1 MPNQNKTPQPG
12 KTGEGRR
19 RRRRP
24 RGGSGAKSSQGAAQ
38 NTAQQAVKPAAQNAA
53 AHPAQNAT
61 QSRSRRGRNQGAA
74 AAKSTLPARTAP
86 AAAVPGNGRRAG
98 TPAPKPAESPRRA
111 RSRRPVEEDPGLPLI
126 ARRPPKQKFAN
137 FEEYLAAHGGVTAPV
152 EGAEEAPAPPEG
164 EA

>member
-53 AHPAQNAT
+53 AHPAQNAP
-61 QSRSRRGRNQGAA
+61 Q
-74 AAKSTLPARTAP
+74 P
-86 AAAVPGNGRRAG
+86 
-98 TPAPKPAESPRRA
+98 

-152 EGAEEAPAPPEG
+152 EGAEEAPALPEG

>member
-53 AHPAQNAT
+53 AHPAQNAP
-61 QSRSRRGRNQGAA
+61 NPAA
-74 AAKSTLPARTAP
+74 AAAATRGLPQQKAPCRPELPRLRRLPAMAGAPARRRPSRPNLRAAP
-86 AAAVPGNGRRAG
+86 AAAARWRK
-98 TPAPKPAESPRRA
+98 TPACR
-111 RSRRPVEEDPGLPLI
+111 
-126 ARRPPKQKFAN
+126 
-137 FEEYLAAHGGVTAPV
+137 
-152 EGAEEAPAPPEG
+152 
-164 EA
+164 

>member
-38 NTAQQAVKPAAQNAA
+38 NTAQQAVKPAAHNAA
-53 AHPAQNAT
+53 
-61 QSRSRRGRNQGAA
+61 
-74 AAKSTLPARTAP
+74 
-86 AAAVPGNGRRAG
+86 
-98 TPAPKPAESPRRA
+98 
-111 RSRRPVEEDPGLPLI
+111 VEEDPGLPLI

-152 EGAEEAPAPPEG
+152 EGAEEAPALPEG